1 MKLTK
6 LHLIIILALALI
18 LCPVLGVCYN
28 SNSSINTY
36 NYREGYGQVYEEVA
50 VLNEGMSGQSVD
62 RLLTEGFNGWD
73 PRREAFS
80 EGYTE
85 HNPGWG
91 LFSEG
96 FGDGYPYNQVYEGMS
111 GQSVDR
117 LQGEYDVLTEGFN
130 GWEPRWEGF
139 SEGMTTG
146 DVLTE
151 GMSHIPDIALQ
162 EGYNRHAR

>member
-36 NYREGYGQVYEEVA
+36 NYREGLGGYYTTLQ
-50 VLNEGMSGQSVD
+50 EGMSGDGYPYNQVYEGMSGRSVD
-62 RLLTEGFNGWD
+62 RVLT
-73 PRREAFS
+73 

-96 FGDGYPYNQVYEGMS
+96 MS

-117 LQGEYDVLTEGFN
+117 LLTEGFN